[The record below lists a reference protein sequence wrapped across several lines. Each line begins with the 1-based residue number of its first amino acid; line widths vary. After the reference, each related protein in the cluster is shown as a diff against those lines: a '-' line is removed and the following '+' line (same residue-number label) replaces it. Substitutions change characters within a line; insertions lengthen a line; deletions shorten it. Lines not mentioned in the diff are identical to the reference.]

1 MLTDNVAGLGDRLEF
16 GDRQPVT
23 ATKLLTKTDEIT
35 MSSQTIAKPNVSR
48 RLSSYEKLKQGNAK
62 LEQDIYNLVRNA
74 DKIEGTQTRFRY
86 EMHYK
91 MIDNFWF
98 GDTTKSL
105 TKFSGILGCL
115 LFWLADTCL

>member
-1 MLTDNVAGLGDRLEF
+1 MKKEKKVEPTSV
-16 GDRQPVT
+16 
-23 ATKLLTKTDEIT
+23 
-35 MSSQTIAKPNVSR
+35 SHTIAKTIVAC
-48 RLSSYEKLKQGNAK
+48 RLSSYEKLKQENAK
-62 LEQDIYNLVRNA
+62 LKQDIYNLVRNA

-115 LFWLADTCL
+115 SDGG